1 MAQLC
6 QHLPEFEALNTRI
19 VVVSFGKPE
28 QARAWLD
35 QTNVP
40 FILLLDPERKAYRA
54 YGLEYSLL
62 RSWRLNVWQRYAQ
75 LILSGRKWRGIQGD
89 SGQLGGDIIV
99 DSTGRILLAFRS
111 RDPTDRPDIQS
122 LLAALR

>member
-6 QHLPEFEALNTRI
+6 QRSAEFEVLNTRI
-19 VVVSFGKPE
+19 VVISFGKPD
-28 QARAWLD
+28 QARIWLG

-62 RSWRLNVWQRYAQ
+62 RSWAPNVWLRYAQ
-75 LILSGRKWRGIQGD
+75 LILRGRKWRGIQDD
-89 SGQLGGDIIV
+89 SGQLGGDVVV
-99 DSTGRILLAFRS
+99 DSSGYIRLIHRS
-111 RDPTDRPDIQS
+111 HDPTNRPDIDA
-122 LLAALR
+122 LLTALR